1 MVSAWLLLC
10 IATLPLQ
17 GQDSEVTPAE
27 VKAAFLV
34 NFLRYTEWP
43 AASFA
48 GTATPFRVVVIGDG
62 EVAEA
67 LQAVVRRS
75 TRVGNRTLEVRSLR
89 VPERRLREGDPLPEE
104 LRDAH
109 AVYVGESDRE
119 STGRLLEVLRDH
131 DVLTVGGQ
139 SGFAALGGM
148 IGLREEGRRIVFDAN
163 PGAIRRSRLR
173 VSARVL
179 QLARVVGP
187 GAS

>member
-1 MVSAWLLLC
+1 
-10 IATLPLQ
+10 
-17 GQDSEVTPAE
+17 VTPAE

-43 AASFA
+43 DSSFDGAAA
-48 GTATPFRVVVIGDG
+48 PFRVAVIGDA

-75 TRVGNRTLEVRSLR
+75 TRVGNRALDVRSLR
-89 VPERRLREGDPLPEE
+89 LPTRRLREGDPLPVE
-104 LRDAH
+104 LRDVH
-109 AVYVGESDRE
+109 AVYVGEFDDE

-148 IGLREEGRRIVFDAN
+148 IGLREAGSRIVFDAN
-163 PGAIRRSRLR
+163 PEVIRRSSLR

-179 QLARVVGP
+179 RLARVVGP

>member
-1 MVSAWLLLC
+1 VSAWLLL
-10 IATLPLQ
+10 AVAAPLLW
-17 GQDSEVTPAE
+17 GQDAEVTPAE

-43 AASFA
+43 DSSFE
-48 GTATPFRVVVIGDG
+48 GTAAPFRVVVIGDA

-75 TRVGNRTLEVRSLR
+75 TRVGNRALEIRSLQLAQ
-89 VPERRLREGDPLPEE
+89 RRLRGNEPLPEE

-109 AVYVGESDRE
+109 AVYVGESDGE
-119 STGRLLEVLRDH
+119 STVRLLEMLHDH

-139 SGFAALGGM
+139 TGFAASGGM

-163 PGAIRRSRLR
+163 PEAIRTSRLR

-179 QLARVVGP
+179 RLARVVGP
-187 GAS
+187 GGAS